1 MIHFML
7 YALGIVDLMK
17 EVDKKIAEEAIN
29 KKDN

>member
-17 EVDKKIAEEAIN
+17 EVDKKIAEEAID
-29 KKDN
+29 KKVN